1 MNRDYTSIKREGDH
15 LCDILFRLFGHA
27 SLSISHLGH
36 HIYVDPCMSENDFV
50 GLPKADVILVTH
62 QHDDHFDPKAIE
74 QLSKPT
80 TMVIAP
86 PHVAEQLDG
95 ALDLTAGQRLHIMPW
110 GLVETV
116 AAYNIE
122 RPQYHPKERGDVGF
136 VVTIADKR
144 IYIGGDTELTPELL
158 AVEGID
164 YLFLN
169 VNLPYTMTIDMAVE
183 AARKLSPKVFFPI
196 HTVGMTSEQIATI
209 AERLA
214 DTDIEVVL
222 APME

>member
-1 MNRDYTSIKREGDH
+1 MNREYTSDKREGNH

-27 SLSISHLGH
+27 SLSISHLGR
-36 HIYVDPCMSENDFV
+36 HIYVDPCLSENDFK
-50 GLPKADVILVTH
+50 GLPKADLILVTH
-62 QHDDHFDPKAIE
+62 HHDDHFDPEAIA

-80 TMVIAP
+80 TMVVAP
-86 PHVAEQLDG
+86 PHVAEQIDG
-95 ALDLTAGQRLHIMPW
+95 AIDLGPAQRLHIMPW

-122 RPQYHPKERGDVGF
+122 RPQYHPKERGDVGY

-144 IYIGGDTELTPELL
+144 IYVGGDTELTPELL
-158 AVEGID
+158 AVENID

-169 VNLPYTMTIDMAVE
+169 VNLPYTMTVDMAVE
-183 AARKLSPKVFFPI
+183 AARTLRPKVFYPI
-196 HTVGMTSEQIATI
+196 HTVGMSADQIATI
-209 AERLA
+209 RERQA

>member
-1 MNRDYTSIKREGDH
+1 MNRDYTSDKREGNH

-27 SLSISHLGH
+27 SLSISHAGKH
-36 HIYVDPCMSENDFV
+36 VYVDPCLSENDFV

-62 QHDDHFDPKAIE
+62 HHDDHFDPAAIE

-86 PHVAEQLDG
+86 PQVAEQLDG
-95 ALDLTAGQRLHIMPW
+95 ALDLGPGQRLHIMPW

-122 RPQYHPKERGDVGF
+122 RPQFHPKERGDVGY
-136 VVTIADKR
+136 VVTMADKR
-144 IYIGGDTELTPELL
+144 IYIGGDTELTPEML
-158 AVEGID
+158 AVEAID

-169 VNLPYTMTIDMAVE
+169 VNLPYTMTVDMAVE
-183 AARKLSPKVFFPI
+183 AARKLSPKVFYPI
-196 HTVGMTSEQIATI
+196 HTIGMAAEEIATI
-209 AERLA
+209 KERLA